1 MRGPLAPVVNICK
14 EWAIA
19 VFEWM
24 RRDARSVTRGESGS
38 NSGSRDEE
46 GSAVAEFVLIATPLF
61 IPALLFFLAMHSTAT
76 QEMNISHLA
85 RQAVRAFV
93 TAESLQLGHQRVKFI
108 LDRYSELEFEN
119 SQSTSGKGH
128 LRSESGQS
136 ESGQSESGQSTS
148 GQSASEPSQSKRHY
162 GFTYNIS
169 CSAEKCLTPGSL
181 VEIQLYREFQP
192 SSGEVMT
199 GESSHIENLEISTMR
214 QERKVL
220 AVARSYV
227 DKWRSEE

>member
-1 MRGPLAPVVNICK
+1 VQVVNICR
-14 EWAIA
+14 ERAIA

-128 LRSESGQS
+128 LRTESGQS
-136 ESGQSESGQSTS
+136 AS
-148 GQSASEPSQSKRHY
+148 GQSASESSQSKRHY

-181 VEIQLYREFQP
+181 VEIKLYREFQP

-199 GESSHIENLEISTMR
+199 GESSHIENLEISTVR

>member
-108 LDRYSELEFEN
+108 LDRYSELEFET

-136 ESGQSESGQSTS
+136 ESES
-148 GQSASEPSQSKRHY
+148 SQRKRHY

-199 GESSHIENLEISTMR
+199 GESSQIENLEISTVR

>member
-136 ESGQSESGQSTS
+136 
-148 GQSASEPSQSKRHY
+148 ASEPSQSKRHY

-199 GESSHIENLEISTMR
+199 GESSQIENLEISTVR

>member
-108 LDRYSELEFEN
+108 LDRYSELEFET

-136 ESGQSESGQSTS
+136 ESES
-148 GQSASEPSQSKRHY
+148 SQRKRHY

-181 VEIQLYREFQP
+181 VEIKLYREFQP

-199 GESSHIENLEISTMR
+199 GESSQIENLEISTVR

>member
-1 MRGPLAPVVNICK
+1 MQVVNICR

-19 VFEWM
+19 MFEWM

-108 LDRYSELEFEN
+108 LDRYSELEFES
-119 SQSTSGKGH
+119 SQSTTGKGH

-136 ESGQSESGQSTS
+136 
-148 GQSASEPSQSKRHY
+148 ASVSSQSKRHY

-181 VEIQLYREFQP
+181 VEIKLYREFQP

-199 GESSHIENLEISTMR
+199 GESSQIENLEISTAR

>member
-24 RRDARSVTRGESGS
+24 RRDARPVTPGESGS

-46 GSAVAEFVLIATPLF
+46 GSAIAEFVLIATPLF

-136 ESGQSESGQSTS
+136 ESGQS
-148 GQSASEPSQSKRHY
+148 ASESSQSKRHY

-169 CSAEKCLTPGSL
+169 CSTEKCLTPGSL
-181 VEIQLYREFQP
+181 VEIKLYREFQP

-199 GESSHIENLEISTMR
+199 GESSQIENLEISTVR

>member
-1 MRGPLAPVVNICK
+1 
-14 EWAIA
+14 
-19 VFEWM
+19 
-24 RRDARSVTRGESGS
+24 
-38 NSGSRDEE
+38 
-46 GSAVAEFVLIATPLF
+46 
-61 IPALLFFLAMHSTAT
+61 MHSTAT

-128 LRSESGQS
+128 LRPE
-136 ESGQSESGQSTS
+136 S
-148 GQSASEPSQSKRHY
+148 GQSASESSQSKRHY

-181 VEIQLYREFQP
+181 VEIELYREFQP

-199 GESSHIENLEISTMR
+199 GESSHIENLEISTVR

>member
-14 EWAIA
+14 EGAIA

-24 RRDARSVTRGESGS
+24 RRDARSVTHGESGS
-38 NSGSRDEE
+38 KSDSHDEE
-46 GSAVAEFVLIATPLF
+46 GSAIAEFVLIATPLF

-128 LRSESGQS
+128 LRTESGQS
-136 ESGQSESGQSTS
+136 ASGQSAS
-148 GQSASEPSQSKRHY
+148 GQSASESSQSKRHY

-181 VEIQLYREFQP
+181 VEIELYREFQP

-199 GESSHIENLEISTMR
+199 GESSQIENLEISTVR

>member
-24 RRDARSVTRGESGS
+24 RRDARSVTHGESGS
-38 NSGSRDEE
+38 KSDSHDEE
-46 GSAVAEFVLIATPLF
+46 GSAIAEFVLIATPLF

-128 LRSESGQS
+128 LRTE
-136 ESGQSESGQSTS
+136 S
-148 GQSASEPSQSKRHY
+148 GQSASGQSAPESSQSKRHY

-181 VEIQLYREFQP
+181 VEIKLYREFQP

-199 GESSHIENLEISTMR
+199 GESSQIENLEISTVR

>member
-61 IPALLFFLAMHSTAT
+61 IPALLFFVAMQSTAT

-128 LRSESGQS
+128 LRTE
-136 ESGQSESGQSTS
+136 S
-148 GQSASEPSQSKRHY
+148 GQSASESSQRKRHY

-181 VEIQLYREFQP
+181 VEIKLYREFQP

-199 GESSHIENLEISTMR
+199 GESSQIENLEISTVR

>member
-1 MRGPLAPVVNICK
+1 MRGPLAQVENICR
-14 EWAIA
+14 ERAIA

-128 LRSESGQS
+128 LRTE
-136 ESGQSESGQSTS
+136 S
-148 GQSASEPSQSKRHY
+148 GQSASGQSATGQSASESSQSKRHY

-181 VEIQLYREFQP
+181 VEIKLYREFQP

-199 GESSHIENLEISTMR
+199 GESSHIENLEISTVR

>member
-46 GSAVAEFVLIATPLF
+46 GSAIAEFVLIATPLF

-76 QEMNISHLA
+76 QEMNITHLA

-136 ESGQSESGQSTS
+136 ESGQSASVQSTS
-148 GQSASEPSQSKRHY
+148 ESSQSKRHY

-181 VEIQLYREFQP
+181 VEIKLYREFQP

-199 GESSHIENLEISTMR
+199 GESSQIENLEISTVW

>member
-136 ESGQSESGQSTS
+136 ESGQSASVQSTS
-148 GQSASEPSQSKRHY
+148 ESSQSKRHY

-181 VEIQLYREFQP
+181 VEIKLYREFQP

-199 GESSHIENLEISTMR
+199 GESSQIENLEISTVR